1 MSPNLPV
8 VVGLDGRFESLVT
21 AEWAAREALLRGVPL
36 RLVHVPRQSSPPYA
50 ALAGVVVPTDPQGSE
65 HELDLVRASLSR
77 RHPGLDVTAEQIAG
91 DTVTILLAAAADAG
105 LLVLGSRGLGRTT
118 GFLLGSVSRLVAAR
132 AQRPVVLVRS
142 FAQDGQDG
150 QDADRTTAAPEP
162 SDGDVVV
169 GVDLAGPADAVLAFA
184 FDAAS
189 RRGAGLRVVHGSG
202 QESEGIS
209 ATELTG
215 VNGGG
220 PAVAPEWPLA
230 DLLRPW
236 EDKFPDVSVTEQA
249 VVGQAG
255 SHLVDASRTA
265 ALLVVGRAARH
276 APVGAQIGPV
286 TEAALHYA
294 ESPVAVIPHD

>member
-8 VVGLDGRFESLVT
+8 VVGLDGRRESPVT

-36 RLVHVPRQSSPPYA
+36 RLVHVPRQPSPPYVT
-50 ALAGVVVPTDPQGSE
+50 LAGVVVPTDPQRSG

-77 RHPGLDVTAEQIAG
+77 RHPGLDITAEQIPG
-91 DTVTILLAAAADAG
+91 DTVTVLLAAAADAG
-105 LLVLGSRGLGRTT
+105 LLVLGSRGRGRTT

-142 FAQDGQDG
+142 FAQEG
-150 QDADRTTAAPEP
+150 QDADRSAVAPGT

-169 GVDLAGPADAVLAFA
+169 GVDLAGPDDAVLAFA
-184 FDAAS
+184 FEAAS
-189 RRGAGLRVVHGSG
+189 RRGAGLRVVHGCG

-220 PAVAPEWPLA
+220 PAVAPERPPA

-236 EDKFPDVSVTEQA
+236 QDKFPDVSVTEQA

>member
-21 AEWAAREALLRGVPL
+21 AEWAAREAMLRGVPL

-65 HELDLVRASLSR
+65 RELDLVRASLSR
-77 RHPGLDVTAEQIAG
+77 RHPGLAITAEQIAG
-91 DTVTILLAAAADAG
+91 DTVTTLLASAADAG
-105 LLVLGSRGLGRTT
+105 LLVLGSRGLGRTA

-142 FAQDGQDG
+142 FAREG
-150 QDADRTTAAPEP
+150 QDADRAAAAPET

-220 PAVAPEWPLA
+220 PAVAPERLLA

-294 ESPVAVIPHD
+294 ESPVALVPHD

>member
-8 VVGLDGRFESLVT
+8 VVGLDGRRESLVT

-36 RLVHVPRQSSPPYA
+36 RLVHVPRQAFPPYA
-50 ALAGVVVPTDPQGSE
+50 ALAGVVVPADPQRSE
-65 HELDLVRASLSR
+65 HELELVRASLSR
-77 RHPGLDVTAEQIAG
+77 RHPSLDITAEQIAG
-91 DTVTILLAAAADAG
+91 EAVTVLLAAAADAG

-118 GFLLGSVSRLVAAR
+118 GFLLGSVSRLVTAR
-132 AQRPVVLVRS
+132 AERPVVLVRS
-142 FAQDGQDG
+142 FAQESQGT
-150 QDADRTTAAPEP
+150 DRCAAPPET

-169 GVDLAGPADAVLAFA
+169 GVDLARPDDAVLAFA

-189 RRGAGLRVVHGSG
+189 RRGAGLRVVHGCG
-202 QESEGIS
+202 QEIEGIS

-220 PAVAPEWPLA
+220 PAVAPERPLA

-236 EDKFPDVSVTEQA
+236 QDKFPDVSVIEQA

-286 TEAALHYA
+286 THAALHYA

>member
-8 VVGLDGRFESLVT
+8 VVGLDGRRESLVT

-36 RLVHVPRQSSPPYA
+36 RLVHVPRLSSPPYA
-50 ALAGVVVPTDPQGSE
+50 ALAGVVVPTDPQRPE

-77 RHPGLDVTAEQIAG
+77 RHPGLDVTAEQIPG

-105 LLVLGSRGLGRTT
+105 LLVLGSRGLGRTA

-142 FAQDGQDG
+142 FAQEG
-150 QDADRTTAAPEP
+150 QDANRGAAPET

-169 GVDLAGPADAVLAFA
+169 GVDLAGPDDAVLAFA

-189 RRGAGLRVVHGSG
+189 RRGAGLRVVHGCG

-220 PAVAPEWPLA
+220 PAVAPERPPA

-236 EDKFPDVSVTEQA
+236 QDKFPDVSVTEQA